1 MFINNF
7 DPVAITIFSFELRWY
22 SLSYIFGILIGWFY
36 CKKITDDDYI
46 KKIFDD
52 IIPYLII
59 GILIGGRIG
68 YVSIYNFSYY
78 FNNPIEIFK
87 IWNGG
92 MSFHGG
98 LIGIIF
104 ATYIFAK
111 KRNVD
116 YLKILDLISCAAPIG
131 IFFGRISNYI
141 NSELY
146 GRVTDVFWS
155 VKFVKLD
162 NLNRHPSQIYEAFTE
177 GVLLFLIIFIL
188 VKKKFLKLPGLI
200 SSIFLIYYSLFR
212 IFCEFFREPDYQV
225 GVVLNYFTIGQILSL
240 LMLSAGVLLYNAKKK

>member
-7 DPVAITIFSFELRWY
+7 DPVAITIFSLELRWY

-78 FNNPIEIFK
+78 FNNPIDIFK

-111 KRNVD
+111 KSLFSLALILFNAQD
-116 YLKILDLISCAAPIG
+116 LFYLI
-131 IFFGRISNYI
+131 GRI
-141 NSELY
+141 
-146 GRVTDVFWS
+146 
-155 VKFVKLD
+155 
-162 NLNRHPSQIYEAFTE
+162 
-177 GVLLFLIIFIL
+177 
-188 VKKKFLKLPGLI
+188 
-200 SSIFLIYYSLFR
+200 
-212 IFCEFFREPDYQV
+212 YQV
-225 GVVLNYFTIGQILSL
+225 
-240 LMLSAGVLLYNAKKK
+240 

>member
-7 DPVAITIFSFELRWY
+7 DPVAITIFSLELRWY

-59 GILIGGRIG
+59 RILIGGRIG

-111 KRNVD
+111 K
-116 YLKILDLISCAAPIG
+116 
-131 IFFGRISNYI
+131 
-141 NSELY
+141 
-146 GRVTDVFWS
+146 
-155 VKFVKLD
+155 
-162 NLNRHPSQIYEAFTE
+162 
-177 GVLLFLIIFIL
+177 
-188 VKKKFLKLPGLI
+188 
-200 SSIFLIYYSLFR
+200 
-212 IFCEFFREPDYQV
+212 
-225 GVVLNYFTIGQILSL
+225 
-240 LMLSAGVLLYNAKKK
+240 